1 MLRPKGGYWKRALN
15 VNGPKGSNEYI
26 VRTRKEVTGN
36 FVIDNYTRRQSQII
50 MDKIPEGA
58 HKSSKREIMFIIEK
72 AEKLGDDRT
81 LQVIRKLYSEII
93 NHIEEKLPPV
103 SLKELMVLVKSS
115 INKDAR

>member
-1 MLRPKGGYWKRALN
+1 
-15 VNGPKGSNEYI
+15 
-26 VRTRKEVTGN
+26 
-36 FVIDNYTRRQSQII
+36 
-50 MDKIPEGA
+50 
-58 HKSSKREIMFIIEK
+58 MFIIEK

-103 SLKELMVLVKSS
+103 SLKELMVLVKAS